1 MNQELTIAPP
11 SVIGAL
17 ARSEIDGQ
25 IATARAYPRDLARY
39 REEARELATMTQE
52 VADDCLYALTISDQ
66 VIEGPS
72 VRFAEIL
79 ASAYG
84 NCRAGARI
92 IEEAHEYVVAQ
103 ATFHDLETN
112 TQTTFETRR
121 RVIDKRGK
129 RYAPHVVITTCNAAC
144 AIALRQAVLRGIPK
158 PLWEDIYQ
166 AARRKAVGDIAS
178 LPEQRAKALRAFQQY
193 KIDEA
198 RILKTLEIASVEQ
211 IGAEEIAKLRGLYK
225 AIAEGELA
233 PDAAFPVLPFR
244 PGSEPASD
252 RKASTIEEFAVMPDG
267 RQKDPP
273 MSTQPQPPDVASA
286 AEAYALGRQAHGQK
300 ASRLQWPGRWRDQAN
315 IEAWINGWDSAEEET
330 KHEPPGSESAK

>member
-1 MNQELTIAPP
+1 MNELTIAPP

-25 IATARAYPRDLARY
+25 IATARAHPRDVGRY
-39 REEARELATMTQE
+39 HEQATQLATLNAE
-52 VADDCLYALTISDQ
+52 VADDCLYALTIDNK

-79 ASAYG
+79 ASTWG

-112 TQTTFETRR
+112 AMTTFETRR
-121 RVIDKRGK
+121 RIIDKKGR
-129 RYAPHVVITTCNAAC
+129 RYPAHMVITTCNAAC

-158 PLWEDIYQ
+158 PFWQDVYE
-166 AARRKAVGDIAS
+166 AAKRKAVGDIAQ
-178 LPEQRAKALRAFQQY
+178 LAEQRQRAIKAFAEY

-198 RILKTLEIASVEQ
+198 RILKTLEVASVEA
-211 IGAEEIAKLRGLYK
+211 IGADQIAKLRGLYR
-225 AIAEGELA
+225 AIAEGELS
-233 PDAAFPVLPFR
+233 PDAAFPP
-244 PGSEPASD
+244 PAPEKKEGKTSTGSASTGS
-252 RKASTIEEFAVMPDG
+252 ASTIEEFAVMPDP
-267 RQKDPP
+267 RPKDPP

-286 AEAYALGRQAHGQK
+286 AEAYELGRQAHRKK

-315 IEAWINGWDSAEEET
+315 IEAWMSGWDAAEEESKQT
-330 KHEPPGSESAK
+330 